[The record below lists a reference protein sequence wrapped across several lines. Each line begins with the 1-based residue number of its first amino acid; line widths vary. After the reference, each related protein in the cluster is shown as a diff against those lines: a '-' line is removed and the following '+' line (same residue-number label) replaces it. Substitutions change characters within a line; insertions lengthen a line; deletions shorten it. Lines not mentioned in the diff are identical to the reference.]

1 MLRALFYW
9 LILAVLVGVAWYLA
23 DQEPGQVSI
32 EWLDYRIDTSIG
44 ILLLA
49 VGLLAGVAA
58 VIYRLWRGLRR
69 LPKDV
74 GHSLRNSRQRRGYR
88 ALTQGMVAVAAGEA
102 GEARRWAGKADK
114 LLDEPPLTM
123 LLSAQ
128 AAQLDGDDQAA
139 KRYFTAM
146 LKRDET
152 RFLGL
157 RGLIT
162 QALHDGDEAAA
173 LEYVQEAYT
182 LRPRTPWVLT
192 SLFDLSERT
201 GDLALAT
208 RAVDEAVRAKSLPHP
223 EAKRRKG
230 VLLLEQARE
239 SQQGPD
245 RARTV
250 KLARQAHK
258 AAPDL
263 AAATQLYGELLVG
276 SGRQGEAGRMLEK
289 AWAAAPHPALVEVYR
304 AARPGKTGIDWLNQV
319 GKLVAQAPKHG
330 ESLLALAEAALG
342 AQLWGEARRYLGE
355 AAEVAL
361 TERVCRLMARL
372 EDSERQDA
380 ERVREW
386 LFRAAEAL
394 PDAAWVCGACGAVA
408 GGWTARCGACH
419 DFDSLIWQTPPHVEP
434 DSLAAST
441 LEGARIDK
449 PVLAAEP
456 VEVVSDGQ
464 DEPQTAPSN
473 GTGPAAPAASSE
485 EERRAAP

>member
-23 DQEPGQVSI
+23 DQKPGQVSL
-32 EWLDYRIDTSIG
+32 EWLGYRIDTSMG

-58 VIYRLWRGLRR
+58 VIYRFWRGLRR
-69 LPKDV
+69 MPKGV
-74 GHSLRNSRQRRGYR
+74 GHSLRQSRQRRGYR

-102 GEARRWAGKADK
+102 GEASRWARKADE

-128 AAQLDGDDQAA
+128 AAQLNGDDQAA

-173 LEYVQEAYT
+173 LAYVQEAYT

-208 RAVDEAVRAKSLPHP
+208 RAVDEAVRAKSLTRP

-230 VLLLEQARE
+230 VLLLEQALE

-245 RARTV
+245 RGRTV

-263 AAATQLYGELLVG
+263 VAATRLYGELLVG
-276 SGRQGEAGRMLEK
+276 SGRHGEAGRMLEK
-289 AWAAAPHPALVEVYR
+289 AWAAAPHAGLVEVYR
-304 AARPGKTGIDWLNQV
+304 TARTGKTGIEWLNQV

-330 ESLLALAEAALG
+330 ESLLALAEAALD
-342 AQLWGEARRYLGE
+342 AQLWGEARRHLGD

-372 EDSERQDA
+372 EDSERHDA

-394 PDAAWVCGACGAVA
+394 PDAAWVCGA
-408 GGWTARCGACH
+408 TA
-419 DFDSLIWQTPPHVEP
+419 
-434 DSLAAST
+434 
-441 LEGARIDK
+441 
-449 PVLAAEP
+449 
-456 VEVVSDGQ
+456 
-464 DEPQTAPSN
+464 
-473 GTGPAAPAASSE
+473 
-485 EERRAAP
+485 

>member
-1 MLRALFYW
+1 MLRALLYW
-9 LILAVLVGVAWYLA
+9 LILAILVGVAWYLA
-23 DQEPGQVSI
+23 DRRPGQESL
-32 EWLDYRIDTSIG
+32 EWFDYRIDTSVG

-69 LPKDV
+69 MPKDV
-74 GHSLRNSRQRRGYR
+74 GHSLRQSRQRRGYR

-102 GEARRWAGKADK
+102 GEARRWARKADD

-128 AAQLDGDDQAA
+128 AAQLNGDDQAA

-146 LKRDET
+146 LERDET
-152 RFLGL
+152 HFLGL

-173 LEYVQEAYT
+173 LAYVREAYT

-201 GDLALAT
+201 GDLALAE
-208 RAVDEAVRAKSLPHP
+208 RAVDEAVRAKSLPRP

-230 VLLLEQARE
+230 VLLLEQARQ
-239 SQQGPD
+239 SQQRPD
-245 RARTV
+245 RARTI

-258 AAPDL
+258 SAPDL
-263 AAATQLYGELLVG
+263 VPATRLYCELLVG

-289 AWAAAPHPALVEVYR
+289 AWAAAPHPDLVEVYR
-304 AARPGKTGIDWLNQV
+304 AARPGKAGIDWLNQV

-330 ESLLALAEAALG
+330 ESVLALAEAALD
-342 AQLWGEARRYLGE
+342 AQLWGEARRHLGE

-372 EDSERQDA
+372 EESERRDA

-394 PDAAWVCGACGAVA
+394 PDAAWVCRACGAVA

-419 DFDSLIWQTPPHVEP
+419 EFDSLTWQTPPHVEP
-434 DSLAAST
+434 DSLAASA
-441 LEGARIDK
+441 LEGERIDE
-449 PVLAAEP
+449 PVLAAAA